1 MGSMDKVVT
10 AYKVNTHKVWGYN
23 VGAGYGGVGTGYGD
37 VGAGYGGVRA
47 GPALLGMVVWVL
59 GTGYGD
65 VGTGYG
71 GVGAGYWVW

>member
-37 VGAGYGGVRA
+37 VGAGYGGGGACWELYV
-47 GPALLGMVVWVL
+47 PTTVYHLG
-59 GTGYGD
+59 
-65 VGTGYG
+65 
-71 GVGAGYWVW
+71 